1 MVRLIHGKMS
11 ENVRSANCFF
21 PLPFL
26 ITFKARKF
34 RSARELL
41 LPVPKVG
48 LENFRCF
55 SSERR
60 RRSSDNGSWSAKRCA
75 RRFRV
80 TMSSSSVLLKKKI
93 STPFDFSSVSTIV
106 RLVCKISLNDA
117 YLIRCNRRTNNLK
130 AVAREKRWGDLTVP
144 LLSCSFRRSAQWSFG
159 CLRRKAIPVVYIGGR
174 RLGEAQVTVA
184 AVLPQTHRVRFTVG
198 DKFRSSRWNRAK
210 ACCTWNPLETS
221 KDWSFFNS
229 FIWSGRS
236 LSKILFTVSIRI
248 VTRVLK
254 RKRSSEKTPNW
265 NAKTLDSQWNFR
277 QCQTSSTT
285 TILNDSSPGF
295 ILN

>member
-1 MVRLIHGKMS
+1 MS
-11 ENVRSANCFF
+11 ENILSANCFF

-60 RRSSDNGSWSAKRCA
+60 RRSSDSGNWSAKRYA

-93 STPFDFSSVSTIV
+93 STPFDSSSFSTIV

-117 YLIRCNRRTNNLK
+117 YLIRCNRRYLEDEQSK
-130 AVAREKRWGDLTVP
+130 SDCE
-144 LLSCSFRRSAQWSFG
+144 
-159 CLRRKAIPVVYIGGR
+159 
-174 RLGEAQVTVA
+174 GEAMRRFDRPSAFLQLSVKCTVKLRLLAKKSDPSGLHRWKATWRGASDSRRCLAPNSSGQVY
-184 AVLPQTHRVRFTVG
+184 G
-198 DKFRSSRWNRAK
+198 RSQI
-210 ACCTWNPLETS
+210 
-221 KDWSFFNS
+221 SFFQMEPS
-229 FIWSGRS
+229 
-236 LSKILFTVSIRI
+236 
-248 VTRVLK
+248 
-254 RKRSSEKTPNW
+254 
-265 NAKTLDSQWNFR
+265 
-277 QCQTSSTT
+277 
-285 TILNDSSPGF
+285 
-295 ILN
+295 